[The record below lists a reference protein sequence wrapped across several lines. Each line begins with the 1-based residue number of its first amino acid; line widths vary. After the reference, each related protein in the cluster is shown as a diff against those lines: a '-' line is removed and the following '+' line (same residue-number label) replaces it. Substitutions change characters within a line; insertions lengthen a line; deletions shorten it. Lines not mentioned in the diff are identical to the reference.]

1 MRRSIHNNVLQR
13 ITANRQRIEHAR
25 LREEREAAALRAL
38 AASVPARVS
47 DKGQRLDAAYSACI
61 PSDKEEQK
69 EQGTDGFLRSVSHL
83 GRRS

>member
-1 MRRSIHNNVLQR
+1 VRRSIQNNVRER
-13 ITANRQRIEHAR
+13 ISTNR
-25 LREEREAAALRAL
+25 LRIQQAHEREELEAAALRAL

-47 DKGQRLDAAYSACI
+47 DKVQSLDVAYSACI